1 MYEDKNLNLELALFN
16 LQGAKEVVLAMFPNY
31 DRITSDIHVR
41 IADLP
46 LMEELRSL
54 RYCTVYLPWMQLVPI
69 CTYVEWSSLL
79 LPLTSKGGGGDCCLK
94 WMGML
99 VVLLSVINYR
109 FAPPPPL
116 GVQDYIM

>member
-1 MYEDKNLNLELALFN
+1 MYEDKNVNLEPVLFN

-54 RYCTVYLPWMQLVPI
+54 RYCTVYLAWMQLVPI

-79 LPLTSKGGGGDCCLK
+79 LPLTSKGGGG
-94 WMGML
+94 
-99 VVLLSVINYR
+99 
-109 FAPPPPL
+109 
-116 GVQDYIM
+116 